1 MDADVK
7 ALAHMKKEFLESPF
21 GKIAAEKINE
31 LYGQH
36 HQAAEKIDL
45 KPWQKAYHSE
55 RAAGINEV
63 ISFFTTDV
71 ALLDAGYFNEE
82 KEAKPTSS

>member
-1 MDADVK
+1 MVDVK
-7 ALAHMKKEFLESPF
+7 ALAHMKKEFLDSPF

-31 LYGQH
+31 LYGSH
-36 HQAAEKIDL
+36 HQAAEKMDL
-45 KPWQKAYHSE
+45 EPWQKAYHSE

-71 ALLDAGYFNEE
+71 VLLDQGSFNEE
-82 KEAKPTSS
+82 EEPKDT

>member
-1 MDADVK
+1 MEDLK
-7 ALAHMKKEFLESPF
+7 ALAYMKKEFLESPF

-36 HQAAEKIDL
+36 HQEAEKFGL
-45 KPWQKAYHSE
+45 EPWQKAYHSE

-71 ALLDAGYFNEE
+71 ALLESGYFSEE
-82 KEAKPTSS
+82 TEESRSKE